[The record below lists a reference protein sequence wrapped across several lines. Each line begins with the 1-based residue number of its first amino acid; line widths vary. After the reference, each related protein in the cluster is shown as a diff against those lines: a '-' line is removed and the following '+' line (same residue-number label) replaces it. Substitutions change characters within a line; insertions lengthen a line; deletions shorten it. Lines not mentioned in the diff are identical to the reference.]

1 MMQPY
6 NSKLPKFFV
15 SIFNN
20 DFRRNFI
27 LIMNISFEEKLKIE
41 QISALDQNSYMPFM
55 RNEFSK
61 IFEDLFTMTKFTEM
75 THIYDL
81 TKK

>member
-27 LIMNISFEEKLKIE
+27 LIMNMSFEELLKIE

-61 IFEDLFTMTKFTEM
+61 IFEDFLR
-75 THIYDL
+75 
-81 TKK
+81 